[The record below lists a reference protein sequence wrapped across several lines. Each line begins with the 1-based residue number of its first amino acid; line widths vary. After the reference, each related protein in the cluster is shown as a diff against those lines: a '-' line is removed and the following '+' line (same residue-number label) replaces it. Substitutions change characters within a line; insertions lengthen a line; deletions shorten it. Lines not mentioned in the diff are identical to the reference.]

1 MCYNFRYYMRV
12 KGKKMNT
19 TLPKLNLTKT
29 HFKSKLTYIL
39 TDKAAIF
46 TFIIIYLKNIL
57 FMNVLSTNGAAS
69 LSLKIDNIYLYPL
82 SALFF
87 VLFLI
92 SFSFLA
98 GKRLHLLLLVL
109 TNLFFSVAL
118 VGDLWYY
125 RGFHDFLNFHLL
137 GEMSNLNN
145 LSSSV
150 LSMSRPIDLIFL
162 ADNLIL
168 IILGLLFR
176 NYYKKYTKEK
186 WSFAIIFCFSF
197 FIIMLAH
204 ISLDYHGKNYHGPE
218 FFKTQW
224 IPYST
229 MRNLSPI
236 GYHIFDTV
244 MFLEDNI
251 PYQMSSSDK
260 AKITEWFN
268 YKNEGLPDNKYKSI
282 FAGKNLILIQVES
295 LENFPLNNSINGE
308 QITPNLNKLL
318 KNSLYFSNY
327 YEQVNTGTSADADLM
342 TNTSIYPVRR
352 GSTFFRFPNNQYNT
366 LSNMLAQKG
375 YGSKALHSDYGYYW
389 NVEKALINFGFG
401 EFKDMQSFDTSDTFW
416 MGITDESF
424 FKQID
429 DLAVKQKN
437 PFYYFAVTSTSH
449 SPFKMPDKF
458 KSLNLDKDFDN
469 TYMGGYLQSVS
480 YADKQIGKF
489 IDNLD
494 KQGIL
499 DNTVV
504 VIYGD
509 HNGVHKYYSDEVAKI
524 TPNQPWWDNGG
535 RIPLIIY
542 SKELQGENIK
552 TIGGQVDLLPTIAY
566 TLGID
571 EYKYKNTT
579 MGRNLLNTKKS
590 FALLN
595 NGTII
600 GKENLSVEDI
610 SHVNDSFEV
619 ADKIIRSNYF
629 K

>member
-1 MCYNFRYYMRV
+1 
-12 KGKKMNT
+12 MNT
-19 TLPKLNLTKT
+19 PHLNLKLTKT
-29 HFKSKLTYIL
+29 SFREKIIYIF
-39 TDKAAIF
+39 TDKFTIF

-69 LSLKIDNIYLYPL
+69 INLKVDNIYLYPFL
-82 SALFF
+82 ALFF
-87 VLFLI
+87 SLLLI

-98 GKRLHLLLLVL
+98 GKRLHLWLIIL
-109 TNLFFSVAL
+109 TNLFLSILL
-118 VGDLWYY
+118 VGDLWYF

-150 LSMSRPIDLIFL
+150 LSMARPIDLIFVV
-162 ADNLIL
+162 DNLIL
-168 IILGLLFR
+168 ILFAFLFKSYSK
-176 NYYKKYTKEK
+176 NYIKQK
-186 WSFAIIFCFSF
+186 WNFIITFSLSV

-204 ISLDYHGKNYHGPE
+204 ISLDYHGKDYHGPE
-218 FFKTQW
+218 LFKTQW

-236 GYHIFDTV
+236 GYHIYDTV
-244 MFLEDNI
+244 MFLQDNM
-251 PYQMSSSDK
+251 PYHLSSSEK
-260 AKITEWFN
+260 TNIAKWFN
-268 YKNEGLPDNKYKSI
+268 YKNENLPDNNYKGI
-282 FAGKNLILIQVES
+282 FTGKNLIIIQVES
-295 LENFPLNNSINGE
+295 LENFPINNSIDGE
-308 QITPNLNKLL
+308 EVTPNLNKLL

-342 TNTSIYPVRR
+342 TNTSIYPIRR
-352 GSTFFRFPNNQYNT
+352 GSTFFRFPNNKYNT
-366 LSNMLAQKG
+366 LSNMLTEKS
-375 YGSKALHSDYGYYW
+375 YSSKALHSDYGYYW
-389 NVEKALINFGFG
+389 NVEKALVNFGFG

-424 FKQID
+424 FKQVD
-429 DLAVKQKN
+429 NLAEKQKN
-437 PFYYFAVTSTSH
+437 PFYYFTVTSTSH

-458 KSLNLDKDFDN
+458 KNLKLDKDLDN
-469 TYMGGYLQSVS
+469 TYMGGYLQSIS
-480 YADKQIGKF
+480 YADKQIGMF
-489 IDNLD
+489 LQNLD

-499 DNTVV
+499 ENTVV

-509 HNGVHKYYSDEVAKI
+509 HNGVHKYYSDEIAKI
-524 TPNQPWWDNGG
+524 TPKEPWWDNGG
-535 RIPLIIY
+535 KIPLIIY
-542 SKELQGENIK
+542 SKGLQGENIK

-571 EYKYKNTT
+571 ENIYKNTT

-595 NGTII
+595 NGTIM
-600 GKENLSVEDI
+600 GKESLSSEDIKHVED
-610 SHVNDSFEV
+610 SFNI